1 MLRSLF
7 DARNPLVAQASTGS
21 RPWRR
26 TPLWAVFFAVPLV
39 TVATFELKTRLA
51 YDVLFPGLEDP
62 AAEPARAAAA
72 LFVELLLGFAVIFFL
87 LWLWL
92 KFFERRPFATIG
104 FIEAERRRKALSGA
118 LVGFLVVLATIVLLL
133 LLGHVA
139 FEPEGH
145 GPTGLAALPAVL
157 FVAAGWA
164 AQATSEE
171 VLTRGWALQNA
182 ARRGVPF
189 AVLFSALVHSLFHL
203 AQPDVGPLALLNLFL
218 FGVLLAL
225 VALEQGS
232 IWGACALHAAFNWAE
247 TSVFGLDYYGQEA
260 AGGVLVNLR
269 QTGPDLFTGGGVG
282 AGLTGGLAQTFV
294 LVLAIGVFFAIVCP
308 RLASPARVK

>member
-1 MLRSLF
+1 MLRTLF
-7 DARNPLVAQASTGS
+7 DARNPLVAQASAGR

-26 TPLWAVFFAVPLV
+26 TPLWAVFVGVPLV
-39 TVATFELKTRLA
+39 TATTFELKFWLA
-51 YDVLFPGLEDP
+51 YDVLFPGIDDP
-62 AAEPARAAAA
+62 AAEPARAATA
-72 LFVELLLGFAVIFFL
+72 LVVELLVGFAAIFIL

-92 KFFERRPFATIG
+92 RFFERRPFATIG
-104 FIEAERRRKALSGA
+104 FIEAERGRKAFSGA
-118 LVGFLVVLATIVLLL
+118 LAGFLVVLATIALLL
-133 LLGHVA
+133 LLGHVVL
-139 FEPEGH
+139 EPQGR
-145 GPTGLAALPAVL
+145 GPTGLSALPAVL

-182 ARRGVPF
+182 ARRGAPF
-189 AVLFSALVHSLFHL
+189 AVLFSAFIHSLFHL
-203 AQPDVGPLALLNLFL
+203 AQPDMGPLAFLNLFL

-260 AGGVLVNLR
+260 PGGVLVNLR

-282 AGLTGGLAQTFV
+282 AGLTGGLAQMVV
-294 LVLAIGVFFAIVCP
+294 LVLAIGVFFAIVRP
-308 RLASPARVK
+308 RLGSPAREK